1 MSSALKTI
9 NIFKG
14 HNFEL
19 KLYFSGLGYALLAH
33 VPPVVGIYM
42 AFFPMIPYFFLGTS
56 RHNSMG
62 KYSEV
67 NLCG

>member
-1 MSSALKTI
+1 MREAV
-9 NIFKG
+9 
-14 HNFEL
+14 L
-19 KLYFSGLGYALLAH
+19 KLVKDYLNRFSGAGLGYALLAN

-62 KYSEV
+62 M
-67 NLCG
+67 